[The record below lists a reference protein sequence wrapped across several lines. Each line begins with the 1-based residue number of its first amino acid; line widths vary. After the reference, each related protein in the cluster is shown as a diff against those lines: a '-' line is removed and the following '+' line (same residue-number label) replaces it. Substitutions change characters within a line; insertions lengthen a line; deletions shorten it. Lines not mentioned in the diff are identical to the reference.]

1 VSGARAGLVFWFLVI
16 CAVGFAR
23 YFFLARKSGD
33 LQLALAVAVAFFLV
47 DAAALMVLLGM
58 LR

>member
-47 DAAALMVLLGM
+47 AAAALMVLLGM

>member
-1 VSGARAGLVFWFLVI
+1 VSGVRAGLLFWFLVI

-23 YFFLARKSGD
+23 YFVLATRSGD
-33 LQLALAVAVAFFLV
+33 VRLAVAAAIAFLLV
-47 DAAALMVLLGM
+47 CAAALMELLGM

>member
-1 VSGARAGLVFWFLVI
+1 VSGVRAGLVFWVLVI

-23 YFFLARKSGD
+23 YFFLARRSGD
-33 LQLALAVAVAFFLV
+33 LQLAVAAAIAFFLV
-47 DAAALMVLLGM
+47 CAAALMELLGM